1 MKDQVP
7 HPMFP
12 FLCQP
17 DCYVYEANSGHNHPD
32 SSLVECL
39 IEFKT
44 TSDYDPF
51 VRDVPSEPISGRNP
65 FMSAKTQARK
75 MAGQITA
82 YATLIL
88 GAQYR
93 THIFLILILREY
105 SRIIRWDR
113 GGAIVTAP
121 IPRRRAHPRLS
132 HPVQRCKSSRSRT

>member
-1 MKDQVP
+1 
-7 HPMFP
+7 
-12 FLCQP
+12 
-17 DCYVYEANSGHNHPD
+17 
-32 SSLVECL
+32 
-39 IEFKT
+39 
-44 TSDYDPF
+44 
-51 VRDVPSEPISGRNP
+51 
-65 FMSAKTQARK
+65 

-121 IPRRRAHPRLS
+121 IYHDEGHILDFLIRFKDASPQDRGRDVTVEPASDKEREEAREAKELAEATSLLSLSIPDHSSSHRRR
-132 HPVQRCKSSRSRT
+132 